1 MSDYVE
7 NIESIELNASKT
19 GTDVDAEN
27 IINEYT
33 KATIITES
41 EPVGDKTKVSDCS
54 YSAPKKILVK
64 RYKLKKM

>member
-7 NIESIELNASKT
+7 NFESIELNASKT
-19 GTDVDAEN
+19 GTDVDAE

-41 EPVGDKTKVSDCS
+41 EPVGDKTRASDRL